1 MPPTIAR
8 LLPALAVIGYVAPAL
23 AQTSSGPVRKP
34 QTLDETSAAASAQRK
49 PQGGAAEIESS
60 GAVRKAERRK
70 GAPASEDSRVTSRD
84 GGAGTGKKVAAPSR
98 PPSADASGES
108 DSRRARRAA
117 EAKATGTGATRPPR
131 PDDAGERNFARERRA
146 AEEKA
151 IATGAMRP
159 PRPDDAGE
167 RNLAREQAEAVRK
180 SGRYRDY

>member
-1 MPPTIAR
+1 MPPTITR
-8 LLPALAVIGYVAPAL
+8 LLPALAVIGFVTPAL
-23 AQTSSGPVRKP
+23 AQTATGPVRKSQAP
-34 QTLDETSAAASAQRK
+34 DETPPAASAQRK
-49 PQGGAAEIESS
+49 PQGGAADAETS

-70 GAPASEDSRVTSRD
+70 GAPPSEDSRVTSRD
-84 GGAGTGKKVAAPSR
+84 GGAGTGKKVADPSR

-108 DSRRARRAA
+108 DRVRARRAA

-131 PDDAGERNFARERRA
+131 PDDAGERNLIRERRA

-167 RNLAREQAEAVRK
+167 RNLARERAEAVRK
-180 SGRYRDY
+180 SGRYRDF